1 MMAEQQRFPGFP
13 LPKLNNHNFQS
24 WKFKMEMMLVRDEL
38 WYVIAD
44 PTPNPITDAWK
55 KADAKARATIG
66 LCMEDN
72 QTSLVRNCTYA
83 KDAWKSLK
91 DYHDKGSEV
100 YLLKKLTRL
109 ELAEDG
115 DMEQHLQS
123 FTDLVQ
129 RIADV
134 GDEVPPKLQVALLL
148 CSLPDSYDS
157 LATVLE
163 QRPSNELTIDLVKS
177 KLLSREAS

>member
-1 MMAEQQRFPGFP
+1 MRE
-13 LPKLNNHNFQS
+13 
-24 WKFKMEMMLVRDEL
+24 EL
-38 WYVIAD
+38 WHVIAEERPD
-44 PTPNPITDAWK
+44 PVTDTWK

-66 LCMEDN
+66 LGMEDN
-72 QTSLVRNCTYA
+72 QTSLIRSCTCA

-109 ELAEDG
+109 ELSEDG

-134 GDEVPPKLQVALLL
+134 GDEVLPKLQVALLL

-157 LATVLE
+157 LATILE
-163 QRPSNELTIDLVKS
+163 QRPRNELTIDLVKS
-177 KLLSREAS
+177 KAWSH